1 MTSALGSAKARKQ
14 SMAVSGLLRVEK
26 KEAGTKTGQKEQ
38 APEAFPQRQS
48 QLFFLRLSSAG
59 NHTVHLLLLWA
70 SSYTFFLEL

>member
-1 MTSALGSAKARKQ
+1 
-14 SMAVSGLLRVEK
+14 MAVSGLLRVEK

-38 APEAFPQRQS
+38 APEAYPQRQS
-48 QLFFLRLSSAG
+48 QHVEAGAFQLFFLRLSSAG

>member
-1 MTSALGSAKARKQ
+1 MHWDQPRLGSRAWQLVGYLEYRRRK
-14 SMAVSGLLRVEK
+14 L
-26 KEAGTKTGQKEQ
+26 

-48 QLFFLRLSSAG
+48 QHVEVGAFQLFFLRLSSAG